1 MSSSSTAR
9 LTCSTL
15 EIRLAGRALASRAW
29 RALFESFYCASI
41 EVEEARQDLRPGTI
55 RVAEPLR
62 AFRAVTP
69 DARLRPFR
77 ADLLLLEG
85 ARSAQRQVPEPRLL
99 RGFHEGLPRDYSCER
114 PHRH

>member
-29 RALFESFYCASI
+29 RALFESSHFASVK
-41 EVEEARQDLRPGTI
+41 VEEARQDLRPGTI

-62 AFRAVTP
+62 AFRAVTSG
-69 DARLRPFR
+69 ARLRPFR
-77 ADLLLLEG
+77 ADLFLLAG
-85 ARSAQRQVPEPRLL
+85 ARSAQRQIPEPRLL
-99 RGFHEGLPRDYSCER
+99 RGVHERLPRGHSGE
-114 PHRH
+114 